1 MSAELIPIVMGL
13 AGILVGIFAVMFG
26 GSMFLSVPIFRL
38 IFQDASFGTIV
49 GSIKIGSFV
58 RGAFSTAS
66 TRKQINFKA
75 TPKYVLLLVGSVLG
89 AFAVSALSSDYLIP
103 VLLLA
108 IVVTLNAKKLSETIK
123 GNVGAKPLFALIV
136 GIYGGF
142 FGAGLGLLL
151 VALVRVYEAD
161 LYGEDSELMTLKIQ
175 ARFLEFLVAIVAIT
189 GHIMGGAIRFSTWP
203 MWLYWAIGGAIGGF
217 IGGKLLIRFQ
227 KSSPKIQKRLLYF
240 SFGVALVTAFYV
252 QFDGTMWNVKN
263 ALEMGPIP
271 SE

>member
-1 MSAELIPIVMGL
+1 MGL
-13 AGILVGIFAVMFG
+13 AGVFIGVFAVMFG
-26 GSMFLSVPIFRL
+26 GSMFLSVPVFRL
-38 IFQDASFGTIV
+38 VFPNESFGTIV

-58 RGAFSTAS
+58 RGVFSTAS
-66 TRKQINFKA
+66 TRKQINFA
-75 TPKYVLLLVGSVLG
+75 AAPKYVLLLVGSVLG
-89 AFAVSALSSDYLIP
+89 AFSVSALSSNYMIP
-103 VLLLA
+103 VLILA
-108 IVVTLNAKKLSETIK
+108 IVVTLNAQKLSDIIK
-123 GNVGAKPLFALIV
+123 ENVGAKHLLAFIV

-203 MWLYWAIGGAIGGF
+203 MWLYWAVGGAIGGY
-217 IGGKLLIRFQ
+217 IGGKLLIKFQ
-227 KSSPKIQKRLLYF
+227 KASPKIQKRLLYF

-252 QFDGTMWNVKN
+252 QFDGTLWNVKTS
-263 ALEMGPIP
+263 LEAGPIP